1 MSHDHE
7 PAVKETIVSPD
18 VIDGDRPVISAPVT
32 AEGGRV
38 LLVPMA
44 EWKQCAQRGVR
55 SAVQCLVFLVGDGTL
70 TVFLA
75 SFGVAPDYVAQ
86 IPTSGNKLIDAVVIS
101 LVFGLLCF
109 LWNWIEFALDIDIK
123 APKWRS

>member
-1 MSHDHE
+1 MDNSKA
-7 PAVKETIVSPD
+7 PVKATVVSPD
-18 VIDGDRPVISAPVT
+18 VLGSDNAVITAPVT
-32 AEGGRV
+32 ADSERI

-55 SAVQCLVFLVGDGTL
+55 SAVQCLVFLVGGGTL